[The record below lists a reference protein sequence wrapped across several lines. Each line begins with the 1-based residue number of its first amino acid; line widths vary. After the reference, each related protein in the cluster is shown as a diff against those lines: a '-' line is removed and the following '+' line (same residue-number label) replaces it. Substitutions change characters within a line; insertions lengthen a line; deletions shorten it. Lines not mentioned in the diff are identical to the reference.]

1 MNISEADKVLITEA
15 LSDLLEEIQQNIP
28 YLKNISTDMINMN
41 TLAIASAKIKL
52 GKINKIGA
60 APFEPQEIKVII
72 WSLSLLKKGTV
83 EFLDSVPLSDP
94 DREPAVETQKACN
107 RILRELRQQLPKEA
121 VEELRKLPFV

>member
-52 GKINKIGA
+52 GKINKIGT

-83 EFLDSVPLSDP
+83 EFLDSVSLSDP
-94 DREPAVETQKACN
+94 DREPAIETQKACN
-107 RILRELRQQLPKEA
+107 RILLELRQQLQKEA

>member
-1 MNISEADKVLITEA
+1 MNISEADTVLITEA

-52 GKINKIGA
+52 GKINKIGT

-83 EFLDSVPLSDP
+83 EFLDSVSLSDP
-94 DREPAVETQKACN
+94 DREPAIETQKACN